1 VSDLFAKLAQAD
13 VLPGL
18 IGPPSTDAKPA
29 VRWNPGRRGVL
40 AMALVACVWI
50 TVAGAW
56 VLASRPHRLA
66 PVSTQ
71 ASSTRQVAV
80 SPGGSLASPVAST
93 APSTSVIVVDVVGK
107 VHRAGVYRLPP
118 GSRVTDAIAAAGG
131 VARGV
136 DLSRIN
142 LARKVADGEQIA
154 VGVAGA
160 GSVGVGQVAGS
171 GSDSPGAGLMD
182 LNTATVGQLDGLP
195 GVGPVLAQ
203 RILDWRTAHG
213 RFDSV
218 DQLRSVTG
226 IGSSKFSDLK
236 PLVTVS

>member
-1 VSDLFAKLAQAD
+1 
-13 VLPGL
+13 
-18 IGPPSTDAKPA
+18 
-29 VRWNPGRRGVL
+29 
-40 AMALVACVWI
+40 MA
-50 TVAGAW
+50 
-56 VLASRPHRLA
+56 S
-66 PVSTQ
+66 
-71 ASSTRQVAV
+71 
-80 SPGGSLASPVAST
+80 ASP
-93 APSTSVIVVDVVGK
+93 PTSVIVVDVVGK
-107 VHRAGVYRLPP
+107 VRRAGVYRLAP

-131 VARGV
+131 VVRGV

-160 GSVGVGQVAGS
+160 GSVGAGQASGS
-171 GSDSPGAGLMD
+171 GPNSPAAGLVD
-182 LNTATVGQLDGLP
+182 LNTATAGQLDGLP

-218 DQLRSVTG
+218 DRLRSVTG
-226 IGSSKFSDLK
+226 IGASKFSDLK

>member
-1 VSDLFAKLAQAD
+1 
-13 VLPGL
+13 
-18 IGPPSTDAKPA
+18 
-29 VRWNPGRRGVL
+29 
-40 AMALVACVWI
+40 M
-50 TVAGAW
+50 
-56 VLASRPHRLA
+56 
-66 PVSTQ
+66 
-71 ASSTRQVAV
+71 
-80 SPGGSLASPVAST
+80 SL
-93 APSTSVIVVDVVGK
+93 IVVDVVGK
-107 VHRAGVYRLPP
+107 VRRAGVYRLPP

-160 GSVGVGQVAGS
+160 GSVGAGQVAGS
-171 GSDSPGAGLMD
+171 GSDSPGAGLVD

-213 RFDSV
+213 RFNSV

-236 PLVTVS
+236 PLVTAS

>member
-1 VSDLFAKLAQAD
+1 MAQAD

-18 IGPPSTDAKPA
+18 LGPPRTDANSA

-40 AMALVACVWI
+40 AMSLVACLSI
-50 TVAGAW
+50 LVAGAW

-66 PVSTQ
+66 PVSTPA
-71 ASSTRQVAV
+71 ASAPQVAL
-80 SPGGSLASPVAST
+80 SPGGSLASPVANAS
-93 APSTSVIVVDVVGK
+93 PPTSVIVVDVVGK
-107 VHRAGVYRLPP
+107 VRRAGVYRLPP

-131 VARGV
+131 VAYGV

-142 LARKVADGEQIA
+142 LARKVSDGEQIA

-160 GSVGVGQVAGS
+160 GSVGAGQVS
-171 GSDSPGAGLMD
+171 GGDSPAGGLVD
-182 LNTATVGQLDGLP
+182 LNTATAGQLDGLP

-226 IGSSKFSDLK
+226 IGASKFSDLK
-236 PLVTVS
+236 PLVTAS